1 MNTWHVL
8 TLDADIQSR
17 RAVASYLIG
26 RGYRVSTAA
35 GLGDLRRRLERA
47 SADVIVLDLRV
58 CGADPLE
65 ELRLLRQQTAAALIV
80 ADAGGETLDR
90 ILALEMGA
98 DDVLALPLQPRE
110 LLARIRGF
118 QRRVAAA
125 RRYEGGLGYRFAGW
139 RFLPAQHRLIAPDSG
154 EQRLTRG
161 ECALLRALAAAP
173 HKLLSRARLLNAV
186 HADALHADA
195 DRATA
200 RSIDVVVAR
209 LRRKL
214 GPARGVIAA
223 ERGLGYRLDC
233 DVASDLAISVA
244 PGT

>member
-8 TLDADIQSR
+8 TLDADTQSHR
-17 RAVASYLIG
+17 DTGSYLVA
-26 RGYRVSTAA
+26 RGYRVTAA
-35 GLGDLRRRLERA
+35 GGLGDLHRRLERTG
-47 SADVIVLDLRV
+47 ADVVVLDLRA
-58 CGADPLE
+58 CGADPLD
-65 ELRLLRQQTAAALIV
+65 ELRRLRQQTAAALIV
-80 ADAGGETLDR
+80 TDSAGDVLDR
-90 ILALEMGA
+90 ILALELGA

-125 RRYEGGLGYRFAGW
+125 RRHEGGLGYSFAGW
-139 RFLPAQHRLIAPDSG
+139 RFLPAQHRLIGPDRD

-173 HKLLSRARLLNAV
+173 GKLLSRSRLLSAV
-186 HADALHADA
+186 HADAEQ
-195 DRATA
+195 ATA

-214 GPARGVIAA
+214 GAARRVIAA

-233 DVASDLAISVA
+233 EVAAERVS
-244 PGT
+244 